1 MSRRASSWV
10 VIVAAA
16 MSAVAGC
23 ADPSGTGAAGGPKE
37 PKPSRDVGDQVDAVM
52 KDFKNE

>member
-1 MSRRASSWV
+1 MSRGMSCWV

-16 MSAVAGC
+16 LSAVAGC
-23 ADPSGTGAAGGPKE
+23 ADSTGTGAAGGPQD